1 MSVSIADLYLPIEI
15 KNCKLNINPQGRT
28 VKPSVER

>member
-1 MSVSIADLYLPIEI
+1 MSVSTADLKLPAEG
-15 KNCKLNINPQGRT
+15 KNYKLNIKPQGRT